1 MFEGSTTCMKP
12 TPGRTWSPSWTSP
25 IFPCFQIVFRTTTP
39 VNRGVDLHEFG
50 IRLGVLHGFACTIPL
65 NFQNANRRLRR
76 LAFQVEGL
84 AKLLQCGLRF
94 VKILLGLFGIDA
106 RDDLDLLHFELS
118 FAQTV

>member
-1 MFEGSTTCMKP
+1 M
-12 TPGRTWSPSWTSP
+12 
-25 IFPCFQIVFRTTTP
+25 
-39 VNRGVDLHEFG
+39 DLHEFG

-118 FAQTV
+118 FAQTVFRLLDFRFIFGASCTLFMLAPPVPGRPACRIPLACR